1 MARKKS
7 GGQVYVATE
16 DGHALIDGVEYAFH
30 KGRTRVSEDSVLRK
44 MKAFDTFFEPAD
56 EHLHYA
62 DAEQAT
68 AAPGETRD
76 VMLGEQVGP
85 LEAQTVGNLVGVLTF
100 KMLGGDDYYFAV
112 PTEWISRVLTE
123 AARKDDA
130 IAFWERSPAALPPF
144 LSKISLDSAGRRGSG
159 ASAPAQSR

>member
-30 KGRTRVSEDSVLRK
+30 RGRTRVSEDSVLRK

-85 LEAQTVGNLVGVLTF
+85 LEAQTVAELRETAKSRGVTPSTMNKAELV
-100 KMLGGDDYYFAV
+100 AA
-112 PTEWISRVLTE
+112 IE
-123 AARKDDA
+123 AADATPDDEDEEA
-130 IAFWERSPAALPPF
+130 E
-144 LSKISLDSAGRRGSG
+144 GE
-159 ASAPAQSR
+159 